1 MKKFFWAPLLHL
13 YQPPTQSIDIL
24 KRINKEC
31 YIPLLQMIERNPEIK
46 ITLNISGVLID
57 LLIEFGLEE
66 TVKKLTDLVEKGV
79 IEIVGTAKYHAL
91 LPLIQE
97 KEIRRQ
103 IELNEQTNKIFKNW
117 QKKGFFPP
125 EMAISQT
132 VLKIIK
138 SQGYEWVITSGIA
151 CSNSW
156 PYDKVF
162 KTDYDLIVYHRDDII
177 SNEIAFN
184 KISAT
189 KFIEK
194 AKKLYDSKEFYIITA
209 MDGETFGH
217 HIPNY
222 EKTFLEKA
230 FHLVKKD
237 PEIQTAFISELHQFF
252 PIECGLDPVD
262 SSWSTS
268 YQDLKNSVPY
278 PLWKNPLNSV
288 HKLHFRMLRAL
299 DDLIHLCDKNK
310 GSSNSEFQ
318 NKYVTARYFYDRG
331 IYSCPLWWGS
341 QRPSWSPTLIY
352 KGIHIMLLSALNAQL
367 ALVHLKIS
375 EGDVIFDRF
384 TDYHHRLLSELI
396 STTAKLSDLRTF

>member
-1 MKKFFWAPLLHL
+1 MIYWAPLLHC
-13 YQPPTQSIDIL
+13 YQPPTQSIDVL

-31 YIPLLQMIERNPEIK
+31 YVPLFQMLERNPDIK

-57 LLIEFGLEE
+57 LLMEYGLGE

-79 IEIVGTAKYHAL
+79 IEIIGTAKYHAL

-103 IELNEQTNKIFKNW
+103 IELNEQTNTKFFKNW
-117 QKKGFFPP
+117 EKKGFFPP
-125 EMAISQT
+125 EMAISEK
-132 VLKIIK
+132 VLKNIK
-138 SQGYEWVITSGIA
+138 SLGYEWVIASGIA

-156 PYDKVF
+156 PYDKIF
-162 KTDYDLIVYHRDDII
+162 KTDYDLIVFHRDDII

-184 KISAT
+184 KISAV

-194 AKKLYDSKEFYIITA
+194 AKKLYDLKEFYLITA

-222 EKTFLEKA
+222 EKTFLEEA
-230 FHLVKKD
+230 FRLVKKD
-237 PEIQTAFISELHQFF
+237 TEIQTAFISELHEIF
-252 PIECGLDPVD
+252 PIENGSDPID

-268 YQDLKNSVPY
+268 HQDLKDSIPY
-278 PLWKNPLNSV
+278 PLWKNPLNSI

-299 DDLIHLCDKNK
+299 DDLINLCDQNRVN
-310 GSSNSEFQ
+310 SNSEFL
-318 NKYVTARYFYDRG
+318 NKYETARYFYDRG
-331 IYSCPLWWGS
+331 IYSCPLWWS
-341 QRPSWSPTLIY
+341 ASPSWSPTLIY
-352 KGIHIMLLSALNAQL
+352 KGVHIMLLSALNAQL
-367 ALVHLKIS
+367 ALVQLKIS

-384 TDYHHRLLSELI
+384 IDYHHQLLSELVSI
-396 STTAKLSDLRTF
+396 SFHRNDLRTF